1 MYCSSC
7 GVAVAQS
14 SLTYCTHCGAIL
26 GGAKS
31 GSGSR
36 QAELFPESLIWAIVA
51 VFVVGVGCVIGLI
64 AVMKN
69 FGLNEGLI
77 NAFASLIF
85 LMMIAIES
93 IFIWMLLS
101 RSRRPKEVSNTA
113 PANEHMTRELDAAQ
127 ERLLPEPLQSVTE
140 HTTRTFEPIYSER
153 KSK

>member
-14 SLTYCTHCGAIL
+14 LTYCKHCGAKL
-26 GGAKS
+26 NGAKS
-31 GSGSR
+31 GSVSR
-36 QAELFPESLIWAIVA
+36 QAELFPESLIWAIVS

-64 AVMKN
+64 AVMKTY
-69 FGLNEGLI
+69 GLNEGLI
-77 NAFASLIF
+77 NGFAATIF

-101 RSRRPKEVSNTA
+101 RSRRATEVSDTALPKEHATQ
-113 PANEHMTRELDAAQ
+113 ELDAAQ

-140 HTTRTFEPIYSER
+140 NTTRSFEPIYSER

>member
-14 SLTYCTHCGAIL
+14 LTYCKHCGAKL
-26 GGAKS
+26 GGAKGAS
-31 GSGSR
+31 GNR
-36 QAELFPESLIWAIVA
+36 PAELFPESLIWAIVS

-69 FGLNEGLI
+69 YGLNEGLI
-77 NAFASLIF
+77 NAFAATIF
-85 LMMIAIES
+85 LMMIVIES
-93 IFIWMLLS
+93 IFIWLLLS
-101 RSRRPKEVSNTA
+101 RNRHAKEVSDTEPQEEKA
-113 PANEHMTRELDAAQ
+113 TRELDAAQ

-140 HTTRTFEPIYSER
+140 HTTRTFEPVYSER

>member
-7 GVAVAQS
+7 GVAVAQN
-14 SLTYCTHCGAIL
+14 LTYCKHCGAML
-26 GGAKS
+26 GGAKGES
-31 GSGSR
+31 GNK
-36 QAELFPESLIWAIVA
+36 QAELFPESLIWAIVS

-77 NAFASLIF
+77 SGFSALIF
-85 LMMIAIES
+85 VMMIAIEA
-93 IFIWMLLS
+93 IFIWLLLS
-101 RSRRPKEVSNTA
+101 RSRRAREVSDTT